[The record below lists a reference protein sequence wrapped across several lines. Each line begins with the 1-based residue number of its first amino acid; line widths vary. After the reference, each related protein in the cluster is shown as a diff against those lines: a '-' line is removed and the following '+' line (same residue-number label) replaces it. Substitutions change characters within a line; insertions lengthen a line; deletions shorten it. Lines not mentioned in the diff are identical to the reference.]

1 LENLSVSMT
10 FVSDLAVYDPE
21 ESHRFL
27 FLLTLYDTALFGP
40 NDAAF
45 EAVSDVLATLTT
57 EELLGVL
64 ATHAV
69 VGEFPASVV
78 MAVGCVEL
86 PTLAGGMVG
95 VSYDETTGLVSV
107 NGATVVEA
115 DVSGEGGTMH
125 GVDSVLGD
133 FTPCPAT
140 DDDGDDDYESFLDL
154 AGAAG
159 DYNTLLFALLA
170 TPDVIEAVGAALPV
184 SKSFAC

>member
-1 LENLSVSMT
+1 LCQIS
-10 FVSDLAVYDPE
+10 
-21 ESHRFL
+21 
-27 FLLTLYDTALFGP
+27 LLTTLKNLTVSCFFLTSIIFYNTALFGP

-57 EELLGVL
+57 QELLDVL
-64 ATHAV
+64 STHAV
-69 VGEFPASVV
+69 VGVFNASTV
-78 MAVGCVEL
+78 MAAGCVEL
-86 PTLAGGMVG
+86 PTLASGMVG
-95 VSYDETTGLVSV
+95 VSYDEATGLVTV

-115 DVSGEGGTMH
+115 DISGEGGIMH